1 MDSMLVAKTILS
13 QLGGNR
19 FLVMTGA
26 KSLVGGAN
34 FLAFRLPRAND
45 GINYVRVTLNGKDLY
60 KVEYG
65 RATVKGYKPI
75 AGDDDI
81 YAEDLVRCFEATT
94 GLATRL

>member
-1 MDSMLVAKTILS
+1 MGSMLVPKTILS
-13 QLGGNR
+13 QLGGNK

-34 FLAFRLPRAND
+34 FLAFRLPKANH
-45 GINYVRVTLNGKDLY
+45 GINHVRITLNDNDLY
-60 KVEYG
+60 TVEYG
-65 RATVKGYKPI
+65 RSTVKGYRHI

-81 YAEDLVRCFEATT
+81 YVEDLVRCFEVTT